1 MDENYSVNDS
11 EHFVCLNFSMCFHAS
26 VVEPQV
32 LIPVVEAAAGFVDLT
47 LVM

>member
-11 EHFVCLNFSMCFHAS
+11 EHFVCLNFSMCVPAA

-32 LIPVVEAAAGFVDLT
+32 LIHVVEAATGFADLT

>member
-32 LIPVVEAAAGFVDLT
+32 LIHVVEAATGFADLM